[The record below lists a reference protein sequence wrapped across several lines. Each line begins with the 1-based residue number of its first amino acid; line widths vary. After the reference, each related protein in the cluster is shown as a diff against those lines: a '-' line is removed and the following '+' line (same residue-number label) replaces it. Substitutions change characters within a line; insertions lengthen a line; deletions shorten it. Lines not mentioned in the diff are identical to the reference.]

1 MMFAKKSTEHLYNN
15 SLFERS
21 KMLTLIVTIIFE
33 GKYPSLLLQ
42 EDNIIEYNLY
52 LIDFVELLGTFMKIA
67 E

>member
-1 MMFAKKSTEHLYNN
+1 MFAKNSTEHLYNN

-21 KMLTLIVTIIFE
+21 KMLTLIVTITFE

>member
-1 MMFAKKSTEHLYNN
+1 MFTKNSTEHLYNN

-33 GKYPSLLLQ
+33 GKYHSLLLQ

-52 LIDFVELLGTFMKIA
+52 LIDFVELLGTFMKIT

>member
-1 MMFAKKSTEHLYNN
+1 MFAKNSTEHLYNN

-52 LIDFVELLGTFMKIA
+52 LIDFV
-67 E
+67 